1 MGAGPAMPRRFPTL
15 SVGTMTSLL
24 VLALAA
30 GCGPSTREAS
40 IAVLIVAGAI
50 VVLAN
55 AVVGLLWLVWRR
67 VRPELRFHWQPFATV
82 GLVLS
87 GVGLLAE
94 ALATDAA
101 VSEWLLIALWAAG
114 TSYLSILLLVWRIRL
129 PAPAGLAW
137 AHAIAG
143 TLMFLPAIP
152 PAFVGS
158 THGDIADVLMFLW
171 VIPGYAGFVPGP
183 IFLLLLLEALVR
195 WSRMRSRRP

>member
-1 MGAGPAMPRRFPTL
+1 MPWMSSKPPVRTATL
-15 SVGTMTSLL
+15 LL

-55 AVVGLLWLVWRR
+55 AIVGLLWLLWRR

-87 GVGLLAE
+87 GLGLLADS
-94 ALATDAA
+94 LATSAA
-101 VSEWLLIALWAAG
+101 VSEWLPIALWAAG
-114 TSYLSILLLVWRIRL
+114 TSYLTLFLLVWRIRL

-143 TLMFLPAIP
+143 TVLFLPALP
-152 PAFVGS
+152 FAFAGS
-158 THGDIADVLMFLW
+158 NDGNLADVLLFLW
-171 VIPGYAGFVPGP
+171 TIPGYGGFVSGP
-183 IFLLLLLEALVR
+183 LFGLLLLEALVR
-195 WSRMRSRRP
+195 WGQLRSRRAA